1 MVDIN
6 ELRIGD
12 YIRTKSVGTRVARIA
27 KVTTINNV
35 RYTASSAKARGD
47 ESKCGTYRI
56 VISGTYELEDIV
68 DHSTDIFDLIEVGD
82 YVNGHLVIAI
92 NKNLIELTI
101 ENSAYGCGFEELN
114 GNTDIKTVLTHEQF
128 EKNIYEVD

>member
-1 MVDIN
+1 MVDVN

-35 RYTASSAKARGD
+35 RYTASSAKARGA

-101 ENSAYGCGFEELN
+101 ENSVYGCGFEELN

-128 EKNIYEVD
+128 EKYMYEVE